1 MTGSFDL
8 HMRQVLHEERRDAW
22 IAASVGALAL
32 VLTAV
37 GLYGL
42 VAMIASGRTREIGI
56 RMVLGASRGEIVRMV
71 LGRGLSLALVGASAG
86 VLGGLAASRFLE
98 NRLHGID
105 AQDPVSFALGAGVAV
120 AVALLAG
127 LLPALRAA
135 RLDPAVAVRSE

>member
-1 MTGSFDL
+1 
-8 HMRQVLHEERRDAW
+8 
-22 IAASVGALAL
+22 
-32 VLTAV
+32 
-37 GLYGL
+37 
-42 VAMIASGRTREIGI
+42 
-56 RMVLGASRGEIVRMV
+56 MV
-71 LGRGLSLALVGASAG
+71 LGRGLSLALVGAAAG

-98 NRLHGID
+98 TRLHGID